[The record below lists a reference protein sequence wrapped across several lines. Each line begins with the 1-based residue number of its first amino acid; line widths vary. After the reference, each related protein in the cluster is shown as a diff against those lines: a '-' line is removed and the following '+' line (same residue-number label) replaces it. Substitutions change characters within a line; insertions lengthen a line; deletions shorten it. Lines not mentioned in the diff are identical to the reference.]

1 VETTNLTVT
10 PTQRLL
16 RGHRPRIQYSARATG
31 ARRMSLDRRF
41 KAVCIA
47 MTFAFLT
54 GTHNRGHAEESILM
68 TIGPRIGFSTTST
81 PLLGKQQKEDFRL
94 YDVAAL
100 LRFPWHSQLGKSSWK
115 LGTRLITSLGVIE
128 GGGDAGLLA
137 TFVPDVALSGWNGLI
152 SLDGGLGI
160 GLFSRSKF
168 GVQDFGGLAQIVGT
182 VGITF
187 TPFTHGYAG
196 FRVQHFSDAGLYG
209 SDALG
214 VDMYLLEIGYKF

>member
-1 VETTNLTVT
+1 
-10 PTQRLL
+10 
-16 RGHRPRIQYSARATG
+16 
-31 ARRMSLDRRF
+31 MSLDRRL

-47 MTFAFLT
+47 MTVTFLT
-54 GTHNRGHAEESILM
+54 GTHNRSHAEESILM

-100 LRFPWHSQLGKSSWK
+100 LRLPWHSQLGNSSWK

-168 GVQDFGGLAQIVGT
+168 GVQTLGGSRKSSGQWGSRSLRLHMDMRGSACST
-182 VGITF
+182 S
-187 TPFTHGYAG
+187 PMPAYM
-196 FRVQHFSDAGLYG
+196 GLTL
-209 SDALG
+209 SVWTCTCWRSAISF
-214 VDMYLLEIGYKF
+214 ES